1 MTNEAFDAAKRL
13 RESEVPSS
21 FENPDRR
28 FGNAFKK
35 KGDHPAATA
44 HLTRR
49 KIVMGMARQTRVL
62 YTRDL
67 RVSFKKTGDFE
78 RVRSMFFHAQ
88 RQGFE
93 DA

>member
-13 RESEVPSS
+13 RESEVPRP
-21 FENPDRR
+21 FENPHRR
-28 FGNAFKK
+28 FRNAFKK

-49 KIVMGMARQTRVL
+49 KDCDGYGSADPVL